1 MGKRMKDIGYVV
13 KNSDGLY
20 FIGNNQVSSKL
31 RKALI
36 YHSEKY
42 AKDCIKALSEN
53 PNIIFGVRR
62 DFGLVK
68 VEIQEI

>member
-1 MGKRMKDIGYVV
+1 MGKRMKDTGYVI

-20 FIGNNQVSSKL
+20 FIGNNQVSSQL

-42 AKDCIKALSEN
+42 AKKSIEELSEN
-53 PNIIFGVRR
+53 PNRIFGVRR
-62 DFGLVK
+62 DFSMVK